1 MIQGSASQFIAKSQY
16 GALVVGPSHANI
28 LEYGRSRLADCHL
41 VFQAFFSILFL
52 KLCTHSY
59 SCGILF
65 LTCSP
70 IFLKEPSDGS
80 GFIALQYMVD
90 GSWKINRGKK
100 FRRKKQKRRR
110 AKERKDA
117 RALLGQQLFQT
128 FPLSTVSSIHMSSK
142 QQAATTSAEK
152 CRLFYFRP
160 NINYQYCVFYN
171 SHCVM
176 MYNIEVLCSFHNSQF
191 YLNFLF

>member
-28 LEYGRSRLADCHL
+28 LEYGWSRLADYHL

-65 LTCSP
+65 LTRSP

-90 GSWKINRGKK
+90 GSWKIKSFGEKSK
-100 FRRKKQKRRR
+100 EEEERKKRCSGT
-110 AKERKDA
+110 A
-117 RALLGQQLFQT
+117 RSAVVPDLPFVHSLLH
-128 FPLSTVSSIHMSSK
+128 PHVIK
-142 QQAATTSAEK
+142 TTGSN
-152 CRLFYFRP
+152 
-160 NINYQYCVFYN
+160 NIGRE
-171 SHCVM
+171 M
-176 MYNIEVLCSFHNSQF
+176 
-191 YLNFLF
+191 

>member
-16 GALVVGPSHANI
+16 GTLVVGPSHTNI
-28 LEYGRSRLADCHL
+28 LEYRRSRLADYHL

-65 LTCSP
+65 LTRSP

-80 GFIALQYMVD
+80 GFIAVQYMVD

-100 FRRKKQKRRR
+100 FRRKKQRRRR
-110 AKERKDA
+110 AKEKM
-117 RALLGQQLFQT
+117 LGHC
-128 FPLSTVSSIHMSSK
+128 SVSSCSRPSLCPQSPPSTCHQNNRQQQHRQRNVDFFIFVQILTINIFDKYDIASSIIV
-142 QQAATTSAEK
+142 T
-152 CRLFYFRP
+152 
-160 NINYQYCVFYN
+160 V
-171 SHCVM
+171 
-176 MYNIEVLCSFHNSQF
+176 
-191 YLNFLF
+191 